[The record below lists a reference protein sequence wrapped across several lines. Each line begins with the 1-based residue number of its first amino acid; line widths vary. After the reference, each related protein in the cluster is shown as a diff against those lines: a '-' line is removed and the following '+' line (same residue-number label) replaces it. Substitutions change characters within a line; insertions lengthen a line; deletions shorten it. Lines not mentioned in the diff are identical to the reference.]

1 MRKHLGVLLVVLV
14 GAAGILVA
22 QKQVAPKADPVKI
35 REHVKVLSSDLLE
48 GRGTGQK
55 GGDEAAEYIATQ
67 FKSYGLKPAGEN
79 GTYFQEVPMVGIK
92 TQPETTFNFVPKDG
106 QSLSLKLFDD
116 FVTSNGT
123 QVPSVDIDAP
133 IVFVGYGITAPEY
146 QWDDYKGYDLKGK
159 VALLFVNE
167 PISDDPKFFKGKAL
181 TYYGRWTY
189 KFEETARRGAV
200 ATLVIHRTDL
210 ASYGWEVVRNSW
222 GTERSYLKRD
232 ATLRVQAASWIQV
245 EVAKKLVA
253 MGGLDLDKL
262 FQQAQSRDFKPIEL
276 PVRLKA
282 HVASELRPF
291 ISRNVLAKVPGSDA
305 KHSDEAVLYT
315 AHYDHL
321 GIAPDAKDDN

>member
-133 IVFVGYGITAPEY
+133 IVFVG
-146 QWDDYKGYDLKGK
+146 
-159 VALLFVNE
+159 
-167 PISDDPKFFKGKAL
+167 
-181 TYYGRWTY
+181 
-189 KFEETARRGAV
+189 
-200 ATLVIHRTDL
+200 
-210 ASYGWEVVRNSW
+210 
-222 GTERSYLKRD
+222 
-232 ATLRVQAASWIQV
+232 
-245 EVAKKLVA
+245 
-253 MGGLDLDKL
+253 
-262 FQQAQSRDFKPIEL
+262 
-276 PVRLKA
+276 
-282 HVASELRPF
+282 
-291 ISRNVLAKVPGSDA
+291 
-305 KHSDEAVLYT
+305 
-315 AHYDHL
+315 
-321 GIAPDAKDDN
+321 